1 MYKQAKYLA
10 AGDRALV
17 MEFGNSISE
26 EINKKIRSM
35 GIAIENSKIEG
46 ITETVPTY
54 RSLMVL
60 TQ

>member
-46 ITETVPTY
+46 ITETVPT
-54 RSLMVL
+54 
-60 TQ
+60 TGH